1 MIREVGVAVN
11 SFAGFS
17 TILMPW
23 KRDEGGTGSGL
34 RRKVAPLVQYREKP
48 VSLNVRDGS
57 VAIPLIDDIAMAQ
70 ATLLQRPDFERDV
83 VAAAVDAI
91 IDAVRERGDAAL
103 LEFSERFDG
112 VRPAALE
119 VSPDRL
125 VAAEE
130 AIGSEL
136 REALQ
141 LAAAEIERFH
151 RRQARNSWVDFSV
164 EGAVGQLV
172 VPLQRVGVYVPGGMA
187 PLPSSLLHAAIPAR
201 VAGVDEIIVCSPPQR
216 NGLPAEIVL
225 AAARVAGVQRVFAVG
240 GAQAIAAMAY
250 GTASVPRVDKIAGPG
265 NRYVILAKRA
275 VFGAVGIE
283 SLPGPTE
290 TMVIADAD
298 ADARL
303 VAADLL
309 AQAEHVEASA
319 ILLTT
324 SRELAVAVQAE
335 VAKQLAGLPE
345 PNAGMAAEA
354 VAQRGG
360 IVLTPDLATAFD
372 LANAYGPEHLCL
384 LMGDPW
390 PWLGRVRNAG
400 GVFLG
405 EQSFE
410 VLGDYVAG
418 PSHIM
423 PTEGTA
429 RFASPV
435 NVDDFRKVISL
446 VALNE
451 QALRRIGPAAARL
464 AEAEGLFAHAA
475 AVYARLHTEPDS
487 RGASE
492 PEIKL

>member
-1 MIREVGVAVN
+1 M
-11 SFAGFS
+11 
-17 TILMPW
+17 
-23 KRDEGGTGSGL
+23 
-34 RRKVAPLVQYREKP
+34 
-48 VSLNVRDGS
+48 
-57 VAIPLIDDIAMAQ
+57 AIPLIDDVVVAQ
-70 ATLLQRPDFERDV
+70 ATVLRRPDFERDAA
-83 VAAAVDAI
+83 AAAVDAI

-119 VSPDRL
+119 VPPEAL
-125 VAAEE
+125 AAAAE
-130 AIGSEL
+130 AVGSEL

-216 NGLPAEIVL
+216 ATGLPADIVL
-225 AAARVAGVQRVFAVG
+225 AAAHVAGVQRVFAVG

-290 TMVIADAD
+290 TLVIADAA

-324 SRELAVAVQAE
+324 SRELALAVQTE
-335 VAKQLAGLPE
+335 VAQQLARLPE

-360 IVLTPDLATAFD
+360 IVLMPDLQTAFA

-384 LMGDPW
+384 LIADPW
-390 PWLGRVRNAG
+390 PWLGEVRNAG

-418 PSHIM
+418 PSHVM

-446 VALNE
+446 VGLNE
-451 QALRRIGPAAARL
+451 RALRRIGPAAARL

-475 AVYARLHTEPDS
+475 AVHARLSREPDS
-487 RGASE
+487 HDTSE
-492 PEIKL
+492 SEIKS